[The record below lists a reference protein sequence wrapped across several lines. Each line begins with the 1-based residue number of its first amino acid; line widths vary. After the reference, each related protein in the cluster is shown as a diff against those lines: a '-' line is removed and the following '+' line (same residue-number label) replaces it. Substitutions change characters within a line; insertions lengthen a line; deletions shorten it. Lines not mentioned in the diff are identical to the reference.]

1 MNPIIFDI
9 TYQNRTEIDSIKLSP
24 ESEYQQLKIMLCGKY
39 KIFDVSKLYIYYKN
53 NLLIPIDDTQKLKE
67 IFKSKK
73 IKLEISNNPLKK
85 QEKNNIKENN
95 NININKYNCK
105 CNSSAIYICEQCE
118 EFLCEFCLN
127 QKKHITH
134 NKNIIKINEYSNN
147 VKNLV
152 KNMAINLDEKIINDE
167 AYKFLKYWN
176 YDKEKEIKN
185 IDMKYDFIKNLLED
199 IKQIEID
206 YLIILNEGN
215 DYDILKQKIKETIN
229 LFSNFDIS
237 EENINIEN
245 IIKQKKNLINMS
257 NDLFNRYNII
267 KMQLLTYTKNLKEIQ
282 LFNQNLQKIIQ
293 DKFNIIKKKFFS
305 TNKNIQNI
313 IYTNKENI
321 INNNNRYMTLNN
333 EGLNNTTL
341 INNLEDKS
349 NIINNSLNKD
359 NNNNK
364 LISVKLNSNTYNSKL
379 SNNLSPKIIRKN
391 NNKYDSNTKINNN
404 ITKIPEL
411 LNQKSKKNKKLKNI
425 LSSPMLDVSL
435 NTSNKNS
442 NINIKSKNNLYK
454 SLQFSPKTK
463 SLINIKQH
471 EHYLFKLKNRLK
483 ILIFSYESQNFTEK
497 II

>member
-1 MNPIIFDI
+1 
-9 TYQNRTEIDSIKLSP
+9 
-24 ESEYQQLKIMLCGKY
+24 
-39 KIFDVSKLYIYYKN
+39 
-53 NLLIPIDDTQKLKE
+53 
-67 IFKSKK
+67 
-73 IKLEISNNPLKK
+73 
-85 QEKNNIKENN
+85 
-95 NININKYNCK
+95 
-105 CNSSAIYICEQCE
+105 
-118 EFLCEFCLN
+118 
-127 QKKHITH
+127 
-134 NKNIIKINEYSNN
+134 
-147 VKNLV
+147 
-152 KNMAINLDEKIINDE
+152 MATNLDEKIINDE

-313 IYTNKENI
+313 IYTNKESI

-341 INNLEDKS
+341 INNLDYKS
-349 NIINNSLNKD
+349 NLINNSLNKD
-359 NNNNK
+359 KNNNK
-364 LISVKLNSNTYNSKL
+364 LI
-379 SNNLSPKIIRKN
+379 
-391 NNKYDSNTKINNN
+391 
-404 ITKIPEL
+404 
-411 LNQKSKKNKKLKNI
+411 
-425 LSSPMLDVSL
+425 
-435 NTSNKNS
+435 
-442 NINIKSKNNLYK
+442 
-454 SLQFSPKTK
+454 
-463 SLINIKQH
+463 
-471 EHYLFKLKNRLK
+471 
-483 ILIFSYESQNFTEK
+483 
-497 II
+497 

>member
-215 DYDILKQKIKETIN
+215 DYDILKQKIIETIN

-245 IIKQKKNLINMS
+245 IIKQKK
-257 NDLFNRYNII
+257 
-267 KMQLLTYTKNLKEIQ
+267 
-282 LFNQNLQKIIQ
+282 
-293 DKFNIIKKKFFS
+293 KFN
-305 TNKNIQNI
+305 
-313 IYTNKENI
+313 
-321 INNNNRYMTLNN
+321 
-333 EGLNNTTL
+333 
-341 INNLEDKS
+341 
-349 NIINNSLNKD
+349 
-359 NNNNK
+359 
-364 LISVKLNSNTYNSKL
+364 
-379 SNNLSPKIIRKN
+379 
-391 NNKYDSNTKINNN
+391 KY
-404 ITKIPEL
+404 E
-411 LNQKSKKNKKLKNI
+411 
-425 LSSPMLDVSL
+425 
-435 NTSNKNS
+435 
-442 NINIKSKNNLYK
+442 
-454 SLQFSPKTK
+454 
-463 SLINIKQH
+463 
-471 EHYLFKLKNRLK
+471 
-483 ILIFSYESQNFTEK
+483 
-497 II
+497 

>member
-293 DKFNIIKKKFFS
+293 DKFNIIKKNFF
-305 TNKNIQNI
+305 
-313 IYTNKENI
+313 
-321 INNNNRYMTLNN
+321 
-333 EGLNNTTL
+333 
-341 INNLEDKS
+341 
-349 NIINNSLNKD
+349 
-359 NNNNK
+359 
-364 LISVKLNSNTYNSKL
+364 
-379 SNNLSPKIIRKN
+379 
-391 NNKYDSNTKINNN
+391 
-404 ITKIPEL
+404 
-411 LNQKSKKNKKLKNI
+411 
-425 LSSPMLDVSL
+425 
-435 NTSNKNS
+435 
-442 NINIKSKNNLYK
+442 
-454 SLQFSPKTK
+454 
-463 SLINIKQH
+463 
-471 EHYLFKLKNRLK
+471 LK
-483 ILIFSYESQNFTEK
+483 IK
-497 II
+497 IYKI